1 MTEPMQSPGVHFPP
15 PLLFMIALGAAVW
28 LDRLW
33 PLPVADALGP
43 TRPVLVWACI
53 GAGLGLLAWA
63 MVTFARAKTALYPNQ
78 PATVVVGVGPYRF
91 SRNPMYVAMTI
102 LTAGIGVL
110 LDTAW
115 VVALLPVVL
124 VALTVFIIRREEAYL
139 SSAFGES
146 YQAYRARV
154 RRWL

>member
-1 MTEPMQSPGVHFPP
+1 MQSPGVHFPL
-15 PLLFMIALGAAVW
+15 PLLFMIALAASVW

-33 PLPVADALGP
+33 PLPVSGALGP
-43 TRPVLVWACI
+43 TRPMLAWAGI
-53 GAGLGLLAWA
+53 GIGLALLAWA
-63 MVTFARAKTALYPNQ
+63 MVTFTRARTALYPNQ
-78 PATVVVGVGPYRF
+78 PATVVVRAGPYRF

-102 LTAGIGVL
+102 LTTGIGVL

-115 VVALLPVVL
+115 VFVFLPVVL
-124 VALTVFIIRREEAYL
+124 VALTLFIIRREEAYL
-139 SSAFGES
+139 SSAFEDS